1 MSEQRAVLLVLFAI
15 AFVLAVMLSGCAS
28 IPPTVGC
35 FGGYSN
41 TGHVIECGVR
51 MPR

>member
-1 MSEQRAVLLVLFAI
+1 MSEKSVGLLLLFAI
-15 AFVLAVMLSGCAS
+15 AFAIAVLLSGCAS